1 MSDIRERLWR
11 RLAAG
16 AGVIPAC
23 DKQLMYEAKEELEK
37 QAAEIDRLK
46 SALADSESHNATYQA
61 RMRQL
66 QSAYDGLTPQQYH
79 ACLSRLWTAIGNPPL
94 DGRDVFTR
102 VADEIVALK
111 AIINAKL
118 YQRKCHDCGHVGWY
132 ADSRTPY
139 CLCDRC
145 CSWLCDRCRS
155 WDTRRVKE
163 AQ

>member
-37 QAAEIDRLK
+37 QKTEIER
-46 SALADSESHNATYQA
+46 
-61 RMRQL
+61 L
-66 QSAYDGLTPQQYH
+66 QS
-79 ACLSRLWTAIGNPPL
+79 
-94 DGRDVFTR
+94 
-102 VADEIVALK
+102 
-111 AIINAKL
+111 IINAKL
-118 YQRKCHDCGHVGWY
+118 HRRKCHDCGHVGWY